1 MDKIKRTNGQP
12 MIYKRLQENKRL
24 SNMNPTNTVALVTGV
39 IPLKNSPL
47 PSMLNKTFLSF
58 HTGFILSLI

>member
-39 IPLKNSPL
+39 IPIKNSPL
-47 PSMLNKTFLSF
+47 PSMLNKTLLSF